1 MIAAGCMDGNL
12 RLVYCGLGEEDS
24 PPAKDCLLKSRESRN
39 DNVIRHLRY
48 MKMVCWSPTELTLA
62 SASAGG
68 GQIGREWAEEED
80 ASVFAAV
87 GRHRLSEVGMVLFSE
102 ETFMD
107 NADLLNIKDGVGG
120 CGRG

>member
-1 MIAAGCMDGNL
+1 MDGNL

-24 PPAKDCLLKSRESRN
+24 SPAKDCLLKSRESRN
-39 DNVIRHLRY
+39 DVIRHLRY

-107 NADLLNIKDGVGG
+107 NADLLKIKDGVGG

>member
-1 MIAAGCMDGNL
+1 MDGNF
-12 RLVYCGLGEEDS
+12 RLVYCKLGEEDS
-24 PPAKDCLLKSRESRN
+24 PPAKDCLVKSWESRN
-39 DNVIRHLRY
+39 DNVIRHLRH
-48 MKMVCWSPTELTLA
+48 MKMLCWSPTELTLA

-80 ASVFAAV
+80 ASVFSAV